1 MRDKVVLIDG
11 NSLLYRAFFAM
22 PHFSTL
28 QNQPTNAVYGFT
40 MMLLRVMDDIK
51 PDIIVV
57 TFDAH
62 AKTFRHDAYNEYKA
76 HRKPMPD
83 DLISQ
88 GPLVREMVRAFN
100 IPIYE
105 IEGFEADDVVGTLA
119 KKAENENFDV
129 IIVTGDLDELQLVT
143 DSIKVLT
150 TIKGV
155 TDTVLYDKDAV
166 FNRYKLTPEQLP
178 DFKGLKGDPSDNIP
192 GVAGIGDKTA
202 QKLISE
208 FNSLENLYEN
218 IDNIKGKR
226 IKNLLIDSKDIAML
240 SKNLATIV
248 IDVPLEINFNECKY
262 NKPDNTALMEMFKKL
277 EFKSLISRFTNA
289 AEQKPVLEQ
298 MELFSPTPA
307 KPKLNTEY
315 KHISTIDELNS
326 LIDQINQSSAIA
338 FTSIA
343 GANNSTD
350 SIIQAAIS
358 LDNGNAFY
366 ININDSIDLNTLKP
380 IMESTEIQK
389 ITYDLKSETK
399 IFAKHNIEIAG
410 SNFDIMIASYLLNPS
425 RSSYK
430 LEDIAYD
437 YLQVEFES
445 EPEANAVKELINK
458 SDAIFR
464 LKPILEEKLKDNGLI
479 DLFTNIEM
487 PLVPVLAQM
496 EMTGV
501 NVDMDWLNNLSAL
514 LSQKIEDIQ
523 QSIYTIA
530 GTEFNI
536 GSTKQLQHILFEK
549 LGLPSTKKTKT
560 GYSTD
565 ADTLKS
571 LSPFSEIIPL
581 ILEYRELTKL
591 KSTYADSLPKLVNS
605 DTRRIHTS
613 LNQTVTTTGRL
624 SSSDPNLQNIP
635 IKTEAGREIRK
646 AFIASQGN
654 VLVSADYSQIEL
666 RILAH
671 VSHDLEL
678 INAFSNNIDIHTRT
692 ASTLFNVP
700 KEKVTSDMRRQAK
713 TVNFA
718 VIYGMS
724 DYGLSRELGIPIGIA
739 KSYIESYFKQYP
751 GVKWY
756 ETQTLEF
763 ARKCGYVESL
773 LGRKRYMNE
782 INSQNRQIRE
792 LAERAAVN
800 MPIQGTAADIIKI
813 AMINIQQKLIMH
825 GFKAKMLLQVH
836 DELLFDVPNDE
847 LTKIIPLI
855 KDSMINAYK
864 LDVPI
869 EIEVKVGNDWC
880 TAVPISADEN
890 TANT

>member
-1 MRDKVVLIDG
+1 
-11 NSLLYRAFFAM
+11 
-22 PHFSTL
+22 
-28 QNQPTNAVYGFT
+28 
-40 MMLLRVMDDIK
+40 
-51 PDIIVV
+51 
-57 TFDAH
+57 
-62 AKTFRHDAYNEYKA
+62 
-76 HRKPMPD
+76 
-83 DLISQ
+83 
-88 GPLVREMVRAFN
+88 
-100 IPIYE
+100 
-105 IEGFEADDVVGTLA
+105 
-119 KKAENENFDV
+119 
-129 IIVTGDLDELQLVT
+129 
-143 DSIKVLT
+143 
-150 TIKGV
+150 
-155 TDTVLYDKDAV
+155 
-166 FNRYKLTPEQLP
+166 
-178 DFKGLKGDPSDNIP
+178 
-192 GVAGIGDKTA
+192 
-202 QKLISE
+202 
-208 FNSLENLYEN
+208 
-218 IDNIKGKR
+218 
-226 IKNLLIDSKDIAML
+226 
-240 SKNLATIV
+240 
-248 IDVPLEINFNECKY
+248 
-262 NKPDNTALMEMFKKL
+262 
-277 EFKSLISRFTNA
+277 
-289 AEQKPVLEQ
+289 
-298 MELFSPTPA
+298 
-307 KPKLNTEY
+307 
-315 KHISTIDELNS
+315 
-326 LIDQINQSSAIA
+326 
-338 FTSIA
+338 
-343 GANNSTD
+343 
-350 SIIQAAIS
+350 
-358 LDNGNAFY
+358 
-366 ININDSIDLNTLKP
+366 
-380 IMESTEIQK
+380 MESTEIQK